1 MGITKE
7 QFANLCISTTKQ
19 VNEMK
24 NPIYLTDQELEAW
37 HIRNFGTIP
46 YADGSDCVD
55 LFDASNDGAMRE
67 HCIELYR
74 MATTP
79 VTFEFEDS

>member
-37 HIRNFGTIP
+37 HVRNFGAIP
-46 YADGSDCVD
+46 CTDEPIPCTDET
-55 LFDASNDGAMRE
+55 MRE
-67 HCIELYR
+67 HCTDLYY

-79 VTFEFEDS
+79 VVHED